1 MLKAPSICD
10 HSAVPII
17 PSTTMFPDTGQDR
30 RSQAAK
36 ALFEQAYTRQMRG
49 EFQEAVLLYKQSIE
63 TLPTAEAYTF
73 LGWTY
78 RFMGDLDA
86 AIEECKNAILIDPT
100 LGNPYNDI
108 GAYLLDLERFD
119 EAIEWL
125 RKATMS
131 RRYASYHYPWF
142 NLGRAHAALEQWPES
157 LRCFEKAAE
166 LAPDYLAAREAAS
179 KIRRMMQ

>member
-1 MLKAPSICD
+1 
-10 HSAVPII
+10 
-17 PSTTMFPDTGQDR
+17 
-30 RSQAAK
+30 
-36 ALFEQAYTRQMRG
+36 
-49 EFQEAVLLYKQSIE
+49 
-63 TLPTAEAYTF
+63 PTAEAYTF

-108 GAYLLDLERFD
+108 GAYLLDLKRFD

-166 LAPDYLAAREAAS
+166 LAPDYLAAQEAVS